1 MNWQCLCGN
10 FVKEKRFCSRCKI
23 VRFNVK
29 RDVILC
35 YNGLD
40 LGDLANGVP
49 FAFPINYLSN
59 HVLVT
64 GQTGTGKSRLAMG
77 LAIKAENHPL
87 PVPIK
92 LLIIDVE
99 GEWKNIIPQLKKKT
113 EYYSVD
119 SNLRINP
126 FDLQDPALIRELMRE
141 TVFKGIEKEY
151 IDLSAQMNF
160 VLQETIRESRSMAD
174 LVQKIKTYH
183 NHKLTNIEKTRTA
196 LLVRLD
202 PFLRSPLNEIF
213 LAEKSNPDFSKLGD
227 NNTII
232 DLHALDALVAYN
244 SELRLIY
251 NTIAAYYLRKMLSRE
266 TSDFV
271 YNLFMCDEA
280 QLLVPKL
287 LRKLIITESFPAT
300 QFAVRLRKRSCGLV
314 LITQSISNIE
324 KDIVKNTGTK
334 ITFRTQDA
342 EDLKLICDSCGFI
355 DATEYQYL
363 SNIIVRL
370 APKQAVVSTLEQEP
384 FLLNSRTI
392 EFTEFTPTIEK
403 PIVVAKIEDEVFST
417 DEKAFLESLT
427 SAPFISLTERRSHLG
442 WNSSRYVDVVERLR
456 KKNVIE
462 EIPVKMGR
470 GAPKVLYQLSKAVP
484 SIKHECYVNWL
495 CEQLE
500 VKGLK
505 CIKNKVGPDI
515 EIPEIRTAIEVE
527 LGKSNISGNLTN
539 DVQKFDRVIVCSD
552 DKELIERLSRQSK
565 SEKIFFLTIQ
575 NVVSFFDLSKAGN
588 DFQNI

>member
-1 MNWQCLCGN
+1 MNWNCICGN
-10 FVKEKRFCSRCKI
+10 FVKEKRFCSRCKL
-23 VRFNVK
+23 VRFDVK
-29 RDVILC
+29 RDVVLC
-35 YNGLD
+35 YDGLH
-40 LGDLANGVP
+40 LGNLHSGIP
-49 FAFPINYLSN
+49 FAFPVNFLSN
-59 HVLVT
+59 HLLVT
-64 GQTGTGKSRLAMG
+64 GQTGTGKSRFAMG
-77 LAIKAENHPL
+77 FAIKAENHPL

-92 LLIIDVE
+92 VLIIDVE
-99 GEWKNIIPQLKKKT
+99 GEWKNIIPQLKQKT

-119 SNLRINP
+119 TNLRINP

-183 NHKLTNIEKTRTA
+183 NHKLTNLEKTRTA

-202 PFLRSPLNEIF
+202 PFLRSPLKEIF
-213 LAEKSNPDFSKLGD
+213 LAEKSNPDFGRLGD

-251 NTIAAYYLRKMLSRE
+251 NTIAAYYLRKMLSRD
-266 TSDFV
+266 TSDII
-271 YNLFMCDEA
+271 YNLFICDEA

-355 DATEYQYL
+355 DSTEYQYL

-384 FLLNSRTI
+384 FLINSRML
-392 EFTEFTPTIEK
+392 EFAAFTPASEK
-403 PIVVAKIEDEVFST
+403 PIATENVEEESFST
-417 DEKAFLESLT
+417 DEKAFLESLS

-442 WNSSRYVDVVERLR
+442 WNSSRYTDVVETLR

-462 EIPVKMGR
+462 EIPVKLGR
-470 GAPKVLYQLSKAVP
+470 GAPKILYQLANTVP
-484 SIKHECYVNWL
+484 SIKHEFYVNWL
-495 CEQLE
+495 CEKLE
-500 VKGLK
+500 AKGLK

-515 EIPEIRTAIEVE
+515 EIPKIKTAIEVE
-527 LGKSNISGNLTN
+527 LGKSNISGNLNN
-539 DVQKFDRVIVCSD
+539 DVQRFDRVVVCSD
-552 DKELIERLSRQSK
+552 DKELIERLSKQNK
-565 SEKIFFLTIQ
+565 SETIFFLPIQ
-575 NVVSFFDLSKAGN
+575 NVVPFLDFSKAGK
-588 DFQNI
+588 DFVNI

>member
-1 MNWQCLCGN
+1 M
-10 FVKEKRFCSRCKI
+10 
-23 VRFNVK
+23 RFNIRK
-29 RDVILC
+29 DVVLC
-35 YNGLD
+35 YDGLG
-40 LGDLANGVP
+40 LGNLESELQ
-49 FAFPINYLSN
+49 FLFPVNYLSN

-64 GQTGTGKSRLAMG
+64 GQTGTGKTRFAMN
-77 LAIKAENHPL
+77 LAIETENYPL
-87 PVPIK
+87 QIPIK

-99 GEWKNIIPQLKKKT
+99 GEWKNIIPHLKQKT

-174 LVQKIKTYH
+174 LVQKIKTYN
-183 NHKLTNIEKTRTA
+183 NHKLTNLERTRTA

-202 PFLRSPLNEIF
+202 PFLRSPLKEIF
-213 LAEKSNPDFSKLGD
+213 LAEKSNPDFAKLGD

-232 DLHALDALVAYN
+232 DLHALDAMVAYN

-266 TSDFV
+266 TSNAISNVFI
-271 YNLFMCDEA
+271 CDEA
-280 QLLVPKL
+280 QLLAPKI
-287 LRKLIITESFPAT
+287 LRKLIVTESWPAT
-300 QFAVRLRKRSCGLV
+300 EFATRLRKRACGLL

-324 KDIVKNTGTK
+324 KDIVKNVGTK
-334 ITFRTQDA
+334 VTFRTQDS

-363 SNIIVRL
+363 SNILVRL

-384 FLLNSRTI
+384 FLINSRTL
-392 EFTEFTPTIEK
+392 EFAEFAPVSEEPTVIEK
-403 PIVVAKIEDEVFST
+403 VEEEDFST

-427 SAPFISLTERRSHLG
+427 SAPFISLTERRSLLG
-442 WNSSRYVDVVERLR
+442 WNSARYADVVERLL

-462 EIPVKMGR
+462 EIPIKLGR
-470 GAPKVLYQLSKAVP
+470 GAPKILYQLANAVP
-484 SIKHECYVNWL
+484 SVKHEFYVNWL
-495 CEQLE
+495 CRKLE
-500 VKGLK
+500 AKGLK

-515 EIPEIRTAIEVE
+515 EIPQIKTAIEVE
-527 LGKSNISGNLTN
+527 LGKSNISGNLNN
-539 DVQKFDRVIVCSD
+539 DVQKFERVIVCSD
-552 DKELIERLSRQSK
+552 DKVLIKKLSEQNK
-565 SEKIFFLTIQ
+565 SEKISFLPIQ
-575 NVVSFFDLSKAGN
+575 NVVSFFDLSQVGN
-588 DFQNI
+588 DFVNI